1 MERKV
6 MFNAVKVFLLSAVV
20 LVLSAAQNPA
30 AAETTTITALSAW
43 PRTASETVQFL
54 KFVDLFQAEA
64 DSKYPGEIKIDYKGA
79 GEVIKNTEQVEAL
92 RTGLIDMVFMA
103 GSYYTS
109 IIPEID
115 IMCLSTK
122 TIEQEKADGVLD
134 YLEEIHNKKANAHV
148 LGRVGSG
155 SYFHVFL
162 SEPISSM
169 ADFKG
174 KKLRSSATPVPFV
187 KSLGASPVGMPPPDI
202 YTAMERGVIDGYI
215 LPPATI
221 RDFGL
226 IKASKY
232 MVYPGFYKPSTYIL
246 MNLDKWNKLPSH
258 LQELLTAHTVDMGE
272 YAIAAKH
279 ELLKS
284 DLADFEKQGMTFINL
299 EPADGKKFQEQANA
313 MLIEAISKKSPEET
327 KKLLEMIR

>member
-1 MERKV
+1 MNRKRV
-6 MFNAVKVFLLSAVV
+6 FNTIRMLMLGMIVI
-20 LVLSAAQNPA
+20 VLSTVHNAA

-43 PRTASETVQFL
+43 PRTASETMQFL
-54 KFVDLFQAEA
+54 KFVKLFQSEA
-64 DSKYPGEIKIDYKGA
+64 DLKYPGEIKIDYKGA

-115 IMCLSTK
+115 IMSLSTK
-122 TIEQEKADGVLD
+122 TPWQEKADGVLD
-134 YLEEIHNKKANAHV
+134 YLEEIHNKKANTHV

-162 SEPISSM
+162 SKPISSM

-174 KKLRSSATPVPFV
+174 LKLRSSATPVPFI
-187 KSLGASPVGMPPPDI
+187 KSMGVSPVGMPPPDI
-202 YTAMERGVIDGYI
+202 YTAMERGVVDGYI

-232 MVYPGFYKPSTYIL
+232 MVYPGFYKPSTFIL
-246 MNLDKWNKLPSH
+246 MNLDKWNKLPGH
-258 LQELLTAHTVDMGE
+258 LQELLTTHTEEMAH

-279 ELLKS
+279 ELLID
-284 DLADFEKQGMTFINL
+284 DLADFEKQGMKFVVL
-299 EPADGKKFQEQANA
+299 EPADAKKFTAQAEA
-313 MLIEAISKKSPEET
+313 TLVEAISKKSPEET
-327 KKLLEMIR
+327 KKLLEMIK

>member
-1 MERKV
+1 MNRKRIFNTIR
-6 MFNAVKVFLLSAVV
+6 MFMLGMIVVV
-20 LVLSAAQNPA
+20 LSTAHNA

-43 PRTASETVQFL
+43 PRTASETLQFL
-54 KFVDLFQAEA
+54 KFVKLFQAEA
-64 DSKYPGEIKIDYKGA
+64 DLKYPGEIKIDYKGA

-109 IIPEID
+109 IIPEVD
-115 IMCLSTK
+115 IMSLSTK
-122 TIEQEKADGVLD
+122 TPWQEKADGVLD
-134 YLEEIHNKKANAHV
+134 YLEQIHNKKANAHV

-162 SEPISSM
+162 SKPISSM

-174 KKLRSSATPVPFV
+174 LKLRSSATPVPFI
-187 KSLGASPVGMPPPDI
+187 KSMGVNPVGMPPPDI
-202 YTAMERGVIDGYI
+202 YTAMERGVVDGYI

-232 MVYPGFYKPSTYIL
+232 MVYPGFYKPATFIL
-246 MNLDKWNKLPSH
+246 MNLDKWNKLPAH
-258 LQELLTAHTVDMGE
+258 LQELLTTQTEEMAH

-279 ELLKS
+279 ELLID
-284 DLADFEKQGMTFINL
+284 DLADFEKQGMKFVVL
-299 EPADGKKFQEQANA
+299 EPADAEKFTAQAEA
-313 MLIEAISKKSPEET
+313 TLVEAISKKSPEET
-327 KKLLEMIR
+327 KKLLEMIK

>member
-1 MERKV
+1 MNWKEISRAIKV
-6 MFNAVKVFLLSAVV
+6 CMFGAVV
-20 LVLSAAQNPA
+20 FVISAAPA

-92 RTGLIDMVFMA
+92 RKGLIDMVFMA

-122 TIEQEKADGVLD
+122 TPAQEKADGVLD

-174 KKLRSSATPVPFV
+174 KKLRSSATPVPFI
-187 KSLGASPVGMPPPDI
+187 KSMGVSPVGMPPPDI

-232 MVYPGFYKPSTYIL
+232 MVYPGFYQPSTYIL
-246 MNLDKWNKLPSH
+246 MNLDTWNKLPGH
-258 LQELLTAHTVDMGE
+258 LQELLTVHTEKMGV
-272 YAIAAKH
+272 YAIEAKH
-279 ELLKS
+279 ALLKS
-284 DLADFEKQGMTFINL
+284 DLVDFEKQGMKFINL
-299 EPADGKKFQEQANA
+299 EPADAEKFTAQAEA
-313 MLIEAISKKSPEET
+313 TLIEAISKKSPEET
-327 KKLLEMIR
+327 KKLLGMIR